1 MKKRIAMTLLTGAL
15 VISSFANAA
24 EPVHDTSGLVKKGTV
39 SASGATTL
47 SDLEA
52 MINREADKQHA
63 SAYKI
68 IAAGGENL
76 LSGTAIIYQ

>member
-1 MKKRIAMTLLTGAL
+1 MKKRIILTLLTGVL
-15 VISSFANAA
+15 TISSFANAA
-24 EPVHDTSGLVKKGTV
+24 EAVHDSRNLVKKGTV
-39 SASGATTL
+39 SVSGATTL
-47 SDLEA
+47 SDLET

-68 IAAGGENL
+68 IAAGGHNL

>member
-24 EPVHDTSGLVKKGTV
+24 EAVKDTNGLVRKGTV
-39 SASGATTL
+39 SVSGATTL
-47 SDLEA
+47 SNLES
-52 MINREADKQHA
+52 MIKQEADKQHA
-63 SAYKI
+63 SRYKI
-68 IAAGGENL
+68 IAAGGHNL

>member
-1 MKKRIAMTLLTGAL
+1 MKKRIVTTLLTGAL
-15 VISSFANAA
+15 LISSFANAA
-24 EPVHDTSGLVKKGTV
+24 VAVHDTSGLVKKGTV
-39 SASGATTL
+39 SVSGATTL
-47 SDLEA
+47 SDLES

-76 LSGTAIIYQ
+76 MYGTAIIYQ

>member
-24 EPVHDTSGLVKKGTV
+24 EAINDTSGRVKIGTV
-39 SASGATTL
+39 SVSGATTL
-47 SDLEA
+47 SNLEN
-52 MINREADKQHA
+52 MIQREADKQHA
-63 SAYKI
+63 NSYKI
-68 IAAGGENL
+68 IAAGGHNL